1 MNKKEALERI
11 SNWDW
16 WSVPEE
22 FYKDKSFVLAAV
34 KRDGRALEFADKSL
48 KKDKSIVLAA
58 VRTNGYALEY
68 TDKSLKK
75 DKSIVLAAVKR
86 DGGALEYADK
96 SLKKDKSIVLAA
108 VKQDGFALEYAD
120 KSLKKDKSIV
130 LAAVKTNR
138 YALGYADESL
148 RKDLQ
153 EKKGI
158 SKKEKETITEKLKSQ
173 VLELKLLKDKVEI
186 DKSGHRFNCQYVDG
200 KKEGPGEIVF
210 GFDDNF
216 VSKTVT
222 KGSILKGNWKSD
234 KLNGECIYS
243 YINGDKWIC
252 NVTDDHLDGKL
263 IYYNADGTILY
274 DQRWIK
280 GELYNDDELTWDELK
295 NNFIPKD
302 KIGRFE
308 SLPKTMQFKFGTM
321 YTGVVSYLIGDHKII
336 KDLFGDKN
344 PNNNGL
350 EDEMDGASFCEN
362 EGFNKKINNYL
373 TLHTVGDQNAHYYYS
388 DWGLKVDFLFIPTFL
403 IGQTGAQ
410 ADNAE
415 AFSNQNKPFIQN
427 ILSHIDSKKTDWIKL
442 GELKT
447 PSERIYIGEANSAGC
462 SYDEIEKTE
471 LATHYKGF
479 DIYGVV
485 TDRDELLKVY
495 NDQYDIYNYVSTN
508 LLWKA
513 NDHLPND
520 KAFHGILL
528 LGKSYLP
535 RD

>member
-1 MNKKEALERI
+1 MKNK
-11 SNWDW
+11 SD
-16 WSVPEE
+16 
-22 FYKDKSFVLAAV
+22 
-34 KRDGRALEFADKSL
+34 
-48 KKDKSIVLAA
+48 
-58 VRTNGYALEY
+58 
-68 TDKSLKK
+68 
-75 DKSIVLAAVKR
+75 
-86 DGGALEYADK
+86 
-96 SLKKDKSIVLAA
+96 
-108 VKQDGFALEYAD
+108 
-120 KSLKKDKSIV
+120 
-130 LAAVKTNR
+130 
-138 YALGYADESL
+138 
-148 RKDLQ
+148 
-153 EKKGI
+153 
-158 SKKEKETITEKLKSQ
+158 
-173 VLELKLLKDKVEI
+173 
-186 DKSGHRFNCQYVDG
+186 HRFNCQYVDG

-210 GFDDNF
+210 RFDDNF
-216 VSKTVT
+216 DGKQVA

-308 SLPKTMQFKFGTM
+308 SLPKTMQFKFGRM

-336 KDLFGDKN
+336 KDLFADNNQK
-344 PNNNGL
+344 NNGL

-373 TLHTVGDQNAHYYYS
+373 TLHTQGDQNAHYYYS
-388 DWGLKVDFLFIPTFL
+388 DWGLKLDFLFIPTFL

-415 AFSNQNKPFIQN
+415 AFSNQNKPFIKN

-462 SYDEIEKTE
+462 SYDDVEKTE
-471 LATHYKGF
+471 LSTHHKRF

-508 LLWKA
+508 LLWRA

>member
-22 FYKDKSFVLAAV
+22 FYKDKSF
-34 KRDGRALEFADKSL
+34 
-48 KKDKSIVLAA
+48 
-58 VRTNGYALEY
+58 
-68 TDKSLKK
+68 
-75 DKSIVLAAVKR
+75 
-86 DGGALEYADK
+86 
-96 SLKKDKSIVLAA
+96 
-108 VKQDGFALEYAD
+108 
-120 KSLKKDKSIV
+120 V

-234 KLNGECIYS
+234 KLNGECTYLDKDKDE
-243 YINGDKWIC
+243 NKWIC

-263 IYYNADGTILY
+263 IYYKADGTIYY
-274 DQRWIK
+274 DQRWVK

-295 NNFIPKD
+295 KNFIPKD

-308 SLPKTMQFKFGTM
+308 SLPKTTQFKFGRM
-321 YTGVVSYLIGDHKII
+321 YTGVVSFLIGDHKII
-336 KDLFGDKN
+336 KDLCEDN
-344 PNNNGL
+344 NQNNNGL
-350 EDEMDGASFCEN
+350 EDEMNGASFCEN

-373 TLHTVGDQNAHYYYS
+373 TLHTQGDQNAHYYYS
-388 DWGLKVDFLFIPTFL
+388 DLGRSVDFLFIPTFL